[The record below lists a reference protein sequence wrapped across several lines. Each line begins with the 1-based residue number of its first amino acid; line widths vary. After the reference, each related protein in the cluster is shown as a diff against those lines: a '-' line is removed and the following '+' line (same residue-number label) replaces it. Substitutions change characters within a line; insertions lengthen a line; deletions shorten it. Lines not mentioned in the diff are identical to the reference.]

1 MTQDQKRILQ
11 FCISEW
17 RHLTSLEREIPR
29 STLYRLAKDLC
40 GKNWLVHRRAKGYKI
55 TQRGITAL
63 GKDNIRTEESEEKI
77 DSARAEQERPSKKP
91 PVNVATVQRLLGL
104 SEEMVNRLFLLY
116 PPLEEVPT
124 PTHQAI
130 IELVLAEM
138 SDRSWPVRDDHHLS
152 FLNFGATFAW
162 KTNSAKFC
170 AHMVTDGETT
180 PYILPLSG
188 EGGCSLWVRKTSTG
202 KIIFKREIL
211 EKPYICLDDYHRAD
225 RDGKRAAAHL
235 LTGQMQIPVENE
247 MQTIRCVTMVNLNP
261 QKGETVFEKTGFD
274 GPLIRRFIPCNLDA
288 IELPNLKDIGEKA
301 LDSAAVFGPLEIK
314 EPTSDC
320 TKYRKEL
327 INYFEELFTEAGQR
341 YIDVEGLLN
350 IARGFIGY
358 GFTPLE
364 AVRYV
369 LYKVSLPY
377 SSLGWLQS
385 KWLQGYRKGRL
396 KSTTPITSIFEE
408 ESKKPV
414 ADQVERL
421 LFLAQKRKQEQ
432 QTQELSK
439 KISSFDSPS
448 CRRLKEDLEEF
459 EKTIDQASSKNELNK
474 LMVYQQRFLQP
485 HFQEA
490 IEEHQKLEL
499 HQFVG
504 NNIRE
509 LKKLIRCVEFLDSGN
524 QPENIERTL
533 ENLGCI
539 KRVSD
544 EFGFDTWECL
554 DGEHRYSE
562 LMRWAQVKRLFWI
575 RIQRARKFLEKVLP
589 ALSPGKAEKL
599 RRGLNPITILSYK
612 WKNYGPPKSTHFL
625 TLLNS
630 IRCSF
635 KFEIA
640 LTFKDE
646 NRIVLKRT
654 THPNLIFHSGKEIVR
669 IDLGSLFKNGLLNS
683 TPNGVSFCHAEIT
696 LVEPID
702 L

>member
-1 MTQDQKRILQ
+1 MTQDRRRILQ

-63 GKDNIRTEESEEKI
+63 GTDNIRTEESEEEI
-77 DSARAEQERPSKKP
+77 DPVGVEQERASKKP
-91 PVNVATVQRLLGL
+91 PVNLAAVQRLLGL

-116 PPLEEVPT
+116 PPLKQVPT
-124 PTHQAI
+124 STHRAI
-130 IELVLAEM
+130 IELVWAEM
-138 SDRSWPVRDDHHLS
+138 SNRSWPMRDDHHLS

-170 AHMVTDGETT
+170 AHMIEDGETT

-202 KIIFKREIL
+202 KIIFRREIL

-225 RDGKRAAAHL
+225 RDAKRAAAHL

-247 MQTIRCVTMVNLNP
+247 MQIIRCVAMVNLNP

-301 LDSAAVFGPLEIK
+301 LDSAAAFGPIEMK

-320 TKYRKEL
+320 TKYRKVL
-327 INYFEELFTEAGQR
+327 TVYFEKLFTGESQR

-350 IARGFIGY
+350 IARGFVGY

-377 SSLGWLQS
+377 NSLGWLQPE
-385 KWLQGYRKGRL
+385 WLQGYRKGRL
-396 KSTTPITSIFEE
+396 KPTNLITSILEE
-408 ESKKPV
+408 KSKKLV
-414 ADQVERL
+414 TDQVERL
-421 LFLAQKRKQEQ
+421 LFVAQKRKQKQ
-432 QTQELSK
+432 QAQELSK

-448 CRRLKEDLEEF
+448 CRRLREDVEEF

-474 LMVYQQRFLQP
+474 LMVYRQRILQP
-485 HFQEA
+485 HLQEA

-504 NNIRE
+504 NNIKE
-509 LKKLIRCVEFLDSGN
+509 LEKLIRCVELLDSEN
-524 QPENIERTL
+524 QPENIEHIL
-533 ENLGCI
+533 ESLGCI
-539 KRVSD
+539 KRKSQ
-544 EFGFDTWECL
+544 EFGFDTWQCL
-554 DGEHRYSE
+554 DGEHRYLK
-562 LMRWAQVKRLFWI
+562 LMRWSQVKKLFWI

-599 RRGLNPITILSYK
+599 RRALDPITILSYE
-612 WKNYGPPKSTHFL
+612 WKNYNPPRSTHFL
-625 TLLNS
+625 TILNS
-630 IRCSF
+630 MRCSF
-635 KFEIA
+635 KIGVDLIFE
-640 LTFKDE
+640 DE
-646 NRIVLKRT
+646 NRIILKRT

-669 IDLGSLFKNGLLNS
+669 IDLGSLFRNGSLNS